1 MFTLSKF
8 TSEWQRRHH
17 PSANVEADA
26 AFYYRVYGQ
35 LHGIAERNARN
46 FCEADMLTLLL
57 YAENTIAV
65 GLDGVYEYM
74 YRSLGDV
81 VSRWCGGLGM
91 AGAVGQVSTILS
103 EAVAE
108 APCSTLRR
116 WMAESV
122 VSPGFRP
129 LSDMLTWLARED
141 KVLRRVFPDLRYRKA
156 MFMRLAGDRKVA
168 RQMLWADMAFNWR
181 DKRGC
186 SLPQTLAR
194 LFSHAAASA
203 GEDESQL
210 LRQAAGILSGISSE
224 RLDVYSIVGQADGRT
239 FALRRADGCLFSGV
253 ALPGPLA
260 EAAPGSLVA
269 AQLAIVRGKT
279 FVNGPARLLAD
290 GEAACWHG
298 PTLWSAIEKEEQD
311 HARRTTFTTPF
322 GKSLSLYDDLYT
334 LPNDPAEA
342 HMAACGIYPDEPTML
357 DFIGGA
363 ASCCTPA

>member
-26 AFYYRVYGQ
+26 AFYYRLYCQ

-46 FCEADMLTLLL
+46 FSEADILTLLL

-156 MFMRLAGDRKVA
+156 MFLRLAGDRKVA
-168 RQMLWADMAFNWR
+168 RQMLWADMAFNWH
-181 DKRGC
+181 DKRGL
-186 SLPQTLAR
+186 SLPQALATQ
-194 LFSHAAASA
+194 LSHVAASA
-203 GEDESQL
+203 DGDESQL
-210 LRQAAGILSGISSE
+210 LRQAAGILGGISSE
-224 RLDVYSIVGQADGRT
+224 RLDVYSIVGQGDGFT
-239 FALRRADGCLFSGV
+239 LALRRADGCLFSGV
-253 ALPGPLA
+253 ALPSLLA
-260 EAAPGSLVA
+260 GAAPGSLVA

-290 GEAACWHG
+290 GEAPCWHG
-298 PTLWSAIEKEEQD
+298 PTLWNAIEQEEQG

-322 GKSLSLYDDLYT
+322 GKSLSLYDDLYAR
-334 LPNDPAEA
+334 PADSAEA
-342 HMAACGIYPDEPTML
+342 SLAYLGLHPDEPTML
-357 DFIGGA
+357 DFLKLVKPVG
-363 ASCCTPA
+363 